1 MKINIKTSNKK
12 TILVFILNFIIVCVL
27 FIILNYFIVKNIKI
41 DDKDKKIND
50 LFIFDGITEKSSF
63 PDNVFGVTVHNLIL
77 ERGKDTRIG
86 VKRKIKY
93 IVLHETDNV
102 DKGANAKCHANYLV
116 RNSDYPKSWHYTV
129 DSKEIYHHVPDNE
142 VAYHAADKIGNLN
155 GIGIELC
162 VNKDGDF
169 EKTFENATKLVAYLL
184 KEYDLDIEAIKTHQ
198 DFSGKYCPR
207 NILKNNRLEE
217 FKEKVLNLLNIEN

>member
-1 MKINIKTSNKK
+1 MKINVKKSNNK
-12 TILVFILNFIIVCVL
+12 TILVFIVTFILVSIL
-27 FIILNYFIVKNIKI
+27 FITLI
-41 DDKDKKIND
+41 
-50 LFIFDGITEKSSF
+50 LFIFINKKIGNKDNKLSNKFIYDGITEKSVF
-63 PDNVFGVTVHNLIL
+63 PDNVFGVTVHTSIL

-116 RNSDYPKSWHYTV
+116 KNSDFPKSWHYTV

-142 VAYHAADKIGNLN
+142 VAYHAADRIGNLN

-169 EKTFENATKLVAYLL
+169 EKTFENATKLVAYLI
-184 KEYDLDIEAIKTHQ
+184 KEYNLDINSIKTHQ
-198 DFSGKYCPR
+198 DFSGKFCPR
-207 NILKNNRLEE
+207 NILQNNRLDE
-217 FKEKVLNLLNIEN
+217 FKDKVKLLLE